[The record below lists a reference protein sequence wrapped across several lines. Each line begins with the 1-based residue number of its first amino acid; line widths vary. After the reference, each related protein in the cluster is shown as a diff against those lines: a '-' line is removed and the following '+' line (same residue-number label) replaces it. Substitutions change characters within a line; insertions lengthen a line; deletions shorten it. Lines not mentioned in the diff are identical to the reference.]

1 MRVRS
6 VFTLFILAAGLLA
19 PATSGSP
26 APGAQEAWKPAV
38 ARVWHGRTPKAKGD
52 EYASYLAGAIA
63 KVPDHPRQPRLSDD
77 ARDSG

>member
-6 VFTLFILAAGLLA
+6 VFTLFIHAAGLLA

-63 KVPDHPRQPRLSDD
+63 KFRTIPATSAIR
-77 ARDSG
+77 